1 MNELRDNFVV
11 PPGIEPGTQGFS
23 VLCSTNWAKVP
34 LYLAVANIKR
44 VFHNYQIKIEK
55 SIVFLTSIIKLRM
68 NLVID
73 IGNSKVKVAVFETDT
88 MIMSIVCEESSFLDE
103 LKKISNNYQI
113 VQSIVSSVKN
123 IESEY
128 FEELQKL
135 PSLLLLNSD
144 TPVPFKNLYS
154 SPSTLGND
162 RIALA
167 AAAVLKYPQKNSL
180 VIDAGTCI
188 TYDFVNSNNEYLGGA
203 ISPGLE
209 MRYKA
214 WHQHTSKLPL
224 LLKNEVYKR
233 TGFSTTESIHSGVI
247 NGVICEIE
255 GVIVQYKQDFH
266 DLTVVLTGGDTKF
279 LSKQL
284 KNSIFANQNFLL
296 QGLNK
301 ILTHNNQ

>member
-1 MNELRDNFVV
+1 
-11 PPGIEPGTQGFS
+11 
-23 VLCSTNWAKVP
+23 
-34 LYLAVANIKR
+34 
-44 VFHNYQIKIEK
+44 
-55 SIVFLTSIIKLRM
+55 M

-73 IGNSKVKVAVFETDT
+73 IGNSKVKVAVFEIDT
-88 MIMSIVCEESSFLDE
+88 MIFSIICEETSFLDE
-103 LKKISNNYQI
+103 LKKISNKYQI
-113 VQSIVSSVKN
+113 VQSIVSSVKD
-123 IESEY
+123 IEDEY
-128 FEELQKL
+128 FEEFQKL

-144 TPVPFKNLYS
+144 TQIPFKNLYNS
-154 SPSTLGND
+154 TSTLGND

-167 AAAVLKYPQKNSL
+167 AAAVCKYPKKNSL
-180 VIDAGTCI
+180 IIDAGTCI
-188 TYDFVNSNNEYLGGA
+188 TYDFINSNNEYMGGA

-214 WHQHTSKLPL
+214 LHQYTSKLPL
-224 LLKNEVYKR
+224 LSKNEAYRR

-255 GVIVQYKQDFH
+255 GVIAQYKEDFY

-284 KNSIFANQNFLL
+284 KNGIFANRNFLL

-301 ILTHNNQ
+301 ILTFNNQ

>member
-1 MNELRDNFVV
+1 MV

-88 MIMSIVCEESSFLDE
+88 MIMSIVCEETSFLDE
-103 LKKISNNYQI
+103 LKKIFNNYQI

-154 SPSTLGND
+154 SLSTLGND

-188 TYDFVNSNNEYLGGA
+188 TCDFVNSSNEYLGGA

-214 WHQHTSKLPL
+214 LHQHTSKLPL
-224 LLKNEVYKR
+224 LSKNEVYKR
-233 TGFSTTESIHSGVI
+233 TGFSTTESSHSGVI

-255 GVIVQYKQDFH
+255 GVITQYKQDFH

>member
-1 MNELRDNFVV
+1 M
-11 PPGIEPGTQGFS
+11 
-23 VLCSTNWAKVP
+23 
-34 LYLAVANIKR
+34 
-44 VFHNYQIKIEK
+44 
-55 SIVFLTSIIKLRM
+55 TSIIKLRM

-88 MIMSIVCEESSFLDE
+88 MIMSIVCEETSFLDE

-113 VQSIVSSVKN
+113 VHSIVSSVKN

-154 SPSTLGND
+154 SLSTLGND

-214 WHQHTSKLPL
+214 LHQHTSKLPL
-224 LLKNEVYKR
+224 LSKNEVYKR

-255 GVIVQYKQDFH
+255 GVITQYKQDFH

>member
-1 MNELRDNFVV
+1 M
-11 PPGIEPGTQGFS
+11 
-23 VLCSTNWAKVP
+23 
-34 LYLAVANIKR
+34 YLAVANIKR

-68 NLVID
+68 NLVVD
-73 IGNSKVKVAVFETDT
+73 IGNSKVKVAVFEIDT
-88 MIMSIVCEESSFLDE
+88 MIFSIVCEETSLLDE
-103 LKKISNNYQI
+103 LKKISNKYQI
-113 VQSIVSSVKN
+113 VQSIVSSVKD
-123 IESEY
+123 IEDEY

-144 TPVPFKNLYS
+144 TQVPFKNLYS

-167 AAAVLKYPQKNSL
+167 AAAVSKYPQKNSL
-180 VIDAGTCI
+180 IIDAGTCI
-188 TYDFVNSNNEYLGGA
+188 TYDFINSSNEYMGGA

-214 WHQHTSKLPL
+214 LHQHTSKLPL
-224 LLKNEVYKR
+224 LSKNEVYRR

-255 GVIVQYKQDFH
+255 GVITQYKQDFH

-301 ILTHNNQ
+301 ILTFNNQ

>member
-1 MNELRDNFVV
+1 MH
-11 PPGIEPGTQGFS
+11 
-23 VLCSTNWAKVP
+23 
-34 LYLAVANIKR
+34 LAVANIKR

-73 IGNSKVKVAVFETDT
+73 IGNSKVKVAVFEIDT
-88 MIMSIVCEESSFLDE
+88 MILSIVCEETSFLDE
-103 LKKISNNYQI
+103 LKKIFNKYQI
-113 VQSIVSSVKN
+113 VQSIVSSVKD
-123 IESEY
+123 IEDEY

-144 TPVPFKNLYS
+144 TPLPFKNLYS

-214 WHQHTSKLPL
+214 LHQHTSKLPL
-224 LLKNEVYKR
+224 LSKNEVYKR

-255 GVIVQYKQDFH
+255 GVITQYKQDFH

>member
-1 MNELRDNFVV
+1 M
-11 PPGIEPGTQGFS
+11 
-23 VLCSTNWAKVP
+23 
-34 LYLAVANIKR
+34 
-44 VFHNYQIKIEK
+44 
-55 SIVFLTSIIKLRM
+55 TSIIKLRM

-73 IGNSKVKVAVFETDT
+73 IGNSKVKVAVFEIDT
-88 MIMSIVCEESSFLDE
+88 MILSAVCEETSFLDE
-103 LKKISNNYQI
+103 LKKISNKYQI
-113 VQSIVSSVKN
+113 DQSIVSSVKD
-123 IESEY
+123 IEDEY

-144 TPVPFKNLYS
+144 TLVPFKNLYS

-167 AAAVLKYPQKNSL
+167 AAAVSEYPQKNSL
-180 VIDAGTCI
+180 IIDAGTCI
-188 TYDFVNSNNEYLGGA
+188 TYDFINSSNEYMGGA

-214 WHQHTSKLPL
+214 LHQHTSKLPL
-224 LLKNEVYKR
+224 LSKNEVYRR

-247 NGVICEIE
+247 NGVLCEIE
-255 GVIVQYKQDFH
+255 GVIAQYKQDFN

>member
-1 MNELRDNFVV
+1 MH
-11 PPGIEPGTQGFS
+11 
-23 VLCSTNWAKVP
+23 
-34 LYLAVANIKR
+34 LAVANIKR

-88 MIMSIVCEESSFLDE
+88 MIMSIVCEETSFLDE

-113 VQSIVSSVKN
+113 VHSIVSSVKN

-154 SPSTLGND
+154 SLSTLGND

-214 WHQHTSKLPL
+214 LHQHTSKLPL
-224 LLKNEVYKR
+224 LSKNEVYKR

-255 GVIVQYKQDFH
+255 GVITQYKQDFH

>member
-1 MNELRDNFVV
+1 M
-11 PPGIEPGTQGFS
+11 
-23 VLCSTNWAKVP
+23 
-34 LYLAVANIKR
+34 
-44 VFHNYQIKIEK
+44 
-55 SIVFLTSIIKLRM
+55 TSIIKLRM

-167 AAAVLKYPQKNSL
+167 AAAVFKYPQINSL

-214 WHQHTSKLPL
+214 LHQHTSKLPL
-224 LLKNEVYKR
+224 LSKNEVYKR

-255 GVIVQYKQDFH
+255 GVITQYKQDFH